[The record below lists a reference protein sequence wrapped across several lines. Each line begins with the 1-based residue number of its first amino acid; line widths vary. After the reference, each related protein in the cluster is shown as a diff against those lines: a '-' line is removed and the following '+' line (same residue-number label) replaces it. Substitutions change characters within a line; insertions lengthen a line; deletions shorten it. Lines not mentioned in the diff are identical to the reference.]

1 MSSTDVPIKIL
12 DLTPVHLADF
22 IKSLG
27 EPDFQADVLLKAIYR
42 EGASSFEE
50 MTALRPSLKEKL
62 AEHAA
67 LDVLEPLEEKVSAD
81 GQTRKV
87 LFRLEDGKT
96 IESTLMFS
104 KITRTGRVRHTVC
117 VSSQVGCAVGCN
129 FCATGR
135 QGFERNLTTGEI
147 IGQVL
152 YFTRR
157 FGISASGGSQK
168 TDRGWLSNV
177 VFMGMGEPLANY
189 DNVRQALA
197 MINSPKGF
205 GLGLHQVTLST
216 SGLAPQMLQLAGE
229 RLQFQMAVSL
239 HAANDESRSRLVP
252 VNRKYPLAV
261 LIPACREYVSKTGLK
276 IFIEYALFSGI
287 NDSMNDA
294 DELINLLDGLSC
306 SVNLIVGNPA
316 GSNEFK
322 PSSMDAA
329 HDFQK
334 RLIAGGIRTMLRV
347 SRGADIDAGCGQ
359 LKSRWIDSPDLRVW
373 PPTA

>member
-1 MSSTDVPIKIL
+1 MLSKDAPVKIL
-12 DLTPVHLADF
+12 DFTPVQLAEF
-22 IKSLG
+22 VKSFG
-27 EPDFQADVLLKAIYR
+27 EPVSQADVLLKSIYR
-42 EGASSFEE
+42 ECASTFEE
-50 MTALRPSLKEKL
+50 MTGLRHSLKEKL
-62 AEHAA
+62 AEQA
-67 LDVLEPLEEKVSAD
+67 VLGLPEPVDEKVSAD

-117 VSSQVGCAVGCN
+117 VSSQVGCAIGCN

-135 QGFERNLTTGEI
+135 QGFERNLEPGEI

-157 FGISASGGSQK
+157 FGCGASGESK
-168 TDRGWLSNV
+168 KSDRGWLSNV

-216 SGLAPQMLQLAGE
+216 SGLAPQMLQLASEG
-229 RLQFQMAVSL
+229 LQFQMAVSL
-239 HAANDESRSRLVP
+239 HAANDELRGRLVP
-252 VNRKYPLAV
+252 VNRKYPLGV
-261 LIPACREYVSKTGLK
+261 LIPACREYVAKTGLK

-287 NDSMNDA
+287 NDSMSDA
-294 DELINLLDGLSC
+294 DGLIRLLNGLSC

-316 GSNEFK
+316 GSNEFN

-329 HDFQK
+329 HEFQK
-334 RLIAGGIRTMLRV
+334 RLIAGGVRTMLRV
-347 SRGADIDAGCGQ
+347 SRGADINAGCGQ
-359 LKSRWIDSPDLRVW
+359 LKSRWVDKAGLFQ
-373 PPTA
+373 

>member
-1 MSSTDVPIKIL
+1 MSSTNVSIKVL
-12 DLTPVHLADF
+12 DLTPVQLADF

-27 EPDFQADVLLKAIYR
+27 EPVSQADVLLKSVYR
-42 EGASSFEE
+42 KCASTFEE
-50 MTALRPSLKEKL
+50 MNGLKTSLKEKL
-62 AEHAA
+62 AKHAV
-67 LDVLEPLEEKVSAD
+67 LGVLEPLEEKVSAD

-117 VSSQVGCAVGCN
+117 ISSQVGCPVGCN

-157 FGISASGGSQK
+157 FGCALSDEGKKA
-168 TDRGWLSNV
+168 DRGWLSNV
-177 VFMGMGEPLANY
+177 VFMGMGEPLSNY
-189 DNVRQALA
+189 DNVRQALVI
-197 MINSPKGF
+197 INSPKGF
-205 GLGLHQVTLST
+205 GLGVHQVTLST
-216 SGLAPQMLQLAGE
+216 SGFAPQMLQLAGE
-229 RLQFQMAVSL
+229 GLQYQMAVSL
-239 HAANDESRSRLVP
+239 HAANDELRSRLVP
-252 VNRKYPLAV
+252 INRRYPLAV
-261 LIPACREYVSKTGLK
+261 LITACREYVSKTGLK
-276 IFIEYALFSGI
+276 IFFEYALFSGI
-287 NDSMNDA
+287 NDSMHDA
-294 DELINLLDGLSC
+294 EELIRLLNGLSC

-316 GSNEFK
+316 GSNEFI
-322 PSSMDAA
+322 PSSIEVA

-359 LKSRWIDSPDLRVW
+359 LKSRWLGLSG
-373 PPTA
+373 